1 MIKTFRM
8 YRLPNAEYVQF
19 IDYVVTLVQDKN
31 PTGLNVKTQ
40 HDALSLKLTE
50 LKNLFQ
56 PALAS
61 SFTKKLKEANT
72 LRDEIL
78 TGLIKMVD
86 ANAYHYQKNIRPSA
100 NLLQKNI
107 KLYGSNII
115 RDNFQ
120 RETAKIESLVG
131 DWQNKADLVTA
142 VDMLGLISWVTQLK
156 NSNNEFKRL
165 YALRNDEY
173 SQRPEQNMESKR
185 IEVNA
190 AYEDLCKFLNSYSVI
205 ESSNPDYEVVIS
217 GINSYVDH
225 YSTLLKQTRSGK
237 KVEKPPVN

>member
-1 MIKTFRM
+1 MITTFSLN
-8 YRLPNAEYVQF
+8 RLPNPEYLQF
-19 IDYVVTLVQDKN
+19 MDYVVTLVADKT
-31 PTGLNVKTQ
+31 PTALHVKPQ
-40 HDALSLKLTE
+40 HDLFKQKVTE
-50 LKNLFQ
+50 LKNIFLTAQ
-56 PALAS
+56 AS
-61 SFTKKLKEANT
+61 PITEQISEADA
-72 LRDEIL
+72 LRDEHMI
-78 TGLIKMVD
+78 GIIKVVD
-86 ANAYHYQKNIRPSA
+86 GFSYHYDPDMKGSA
-100 NLLQKNI
+100 NLLLKNI
-107 KLYGSNII
+107 QLYGRKMVRENL
-115 RDNFQ
+115 D

-142 VDMLGLISWVTQLK
+142 VDVLGLISWVTELK

-173 SQRPEQNMESKR
+173 SQRPDQNMESKR